1 MAWQLQEAKQKFSE
15 LIRRTLSEGPQTVTK
30 HGNEI
35 AVVLS
40 AKAYRELVGEV
51 PDFKDYLKEVPDL
64 EALELSRDSAPARTV
79 EL

>member
-1 MAWQLQEAKQKFSE
+1 MVWQLQEAKQKFSE

-40 AKAYRELVGEV
+40 VKAYRELVGEV

-64 EALELSRDSAPARTV
+64 EGLELSRDSAPARTV
-79 EL
+79 DL